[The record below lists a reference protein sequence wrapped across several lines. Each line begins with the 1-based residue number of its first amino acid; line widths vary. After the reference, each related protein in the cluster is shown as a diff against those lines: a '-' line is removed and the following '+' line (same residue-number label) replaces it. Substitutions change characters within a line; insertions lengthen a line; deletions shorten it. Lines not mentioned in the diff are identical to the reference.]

1 MEILEFV
8 NQLCVVDCKSITG
21 GTMYPKEKLIFALD
35 VEHFE
40 EAQKLVME
48 YRGHV
53 GMFKVGKQLFTHCGP
68 KIVDFINMK
77 NSKVFLDLK
86 YHDIPN
92 TVSKAAIEAVKLGVD
107 MFNIHTMGG
116 FNMMRDAKTTLVNT
130 SKKLQLQRPKII
142 GVTVLTSMDDE
153 AFMGMGIN
161 ISVNQLTKNLTLLAK
176 EAGLDGVVAG
186 GSEIEMIREL
196 CGNDFIILT
205 PGIRLDDKKDDQRR
219 TITPKEA
226 ILKGATYIVLGRA
239 VRESDNPHALFE
251 KIYKDIDDALSS

>member
-1 MEILEFV
+1 M
-8 NQLCVVDCKSITG
+8 D
-21 GTMYPKEKLIFALD
+21 PKEKLIFALD
-35 VEHFE
+35 VEHFD

-48 YRGHV
+48 YREHV

-68 KIVDFINMK
+68 KIIDFINMK

-92 TVSKAAIEAVKLGVD
+92 TVSKAAIEAAKLGVD
-107 MFNIHTMGG
+107 MFNVHTMGG
-116 FNMMRDAKTTLVNT
+116 LAMMRDAKVTLVNT
-130 SKKLQLQRPKII
+130 AKKLQLQRPKII

-153 AFMGMGIN
+153 ALAGMGIN
-161 ISVNQLTKNLTLLAK
+161 ITVNQLTKNLALLAK

-196 CGNDFIILT
+196 CGNDFIIVT
-205 PGIRLDDKKDDQRR
+205 PGVRLDDKKDDQKR

-239 VRESDNPHALFE
+239 VRDSENPRALFE
-251 KIYKDIDDALSS
+251 KIYKDIDNVLSH

>member
-1 MEILEFV
+1 M
-8 NQLCVVDCKSITG
+8 D
-21 GTMYPKEKLIFALD
+21 PKEKLIFALD
-35 VEHFE
+35 VEHFD
-40 EAQKLVME
+40 EARELVME
-48 YRGHV
+48 YREHV

-92 TVSKAAIEAVKLGVD
+92 TVSKAAIEAAKLGVD
-107 MFNIHTMGG
+107 MFNVHTMGG
-116 FNMMRDAKTTLVNT
+116 LAMMRDAKVTLVNT
-130 SKKLQLQRPKII
+130 AKKMQLQRPKII

-153 AFMGMGIN
+153 ALAGMGIN
-161 ISVNQLTKNLTLLAK
+161 ITVNQLTKNLALLAK
-176 EAGLDGVVAG
+176 DAGLDGVVAG

-196 CGNDFIILT
+196 CGKDFIIVT
-205 PGIRLDDKKDDQRR
+205 PGVRLDNKKDDQKR

-239 VRESDNPHALFE
+239 VRDSDNPRALFE
-251 KIYKDIDDALSS
+251 KIYKDIDNVLSH

>member
-1 MEILEFV
+1 M
-8 NQLCVVDCKSITG
+8 D
-21 GTMYPKEKLIFALD
+21 PKEKLIFALD

-48 YRGHV
+48 YREHV

-92 TVSKAAIEAVKLGVD
+92 TVSKAAIEAAKLGVD
-107 MFNIHTMGG
+107 MFNVHTMGG
-116 FNMMRDAKTTLVNT
+116 LAMMRDAKAALVNT
-130 SKKLQLQRPKII
+130 AKKLQLQRPKII

-153 AFMGMGIN
+153 TLAGMGIN
-161 ISVNQLTKNLTLLAK
+161 ITVNQLTKNLALLAK

-196 CGNDFIILT
+196 CGNDFIIVT
-205 PGIRLDDKKDDQRR
+205 PGIRLDDRKDDQKR

-226 ILKGATYIVLGRA
+226 ILRGATYIVLGRA
-239 VRESDNPHALFE
+239 VRDSENPHALFE
-251 KIYKDIDDALSS
+251 KIYKDIDNALSH

>member
-1 MEILEFV
+1 M
-8 NQLCVVDCKSITG
+8 D
-21 GTMYPKEKLIFALD
+21 PKEKLIFALD

-92 TVSKAAIEAVKLGVD
+92 TVSKAAIEAAKLGVD
-107 MFNIHTMGG
+107 MFNVHTMGG
-116 FNMMRDAKTTLVNT
+116 LAMMRDAKEALVNT
-130 SKKLQLQRPKII
+130 AKRLQLQRPKII

-153 AFMGMGIN
+153 TLAGMGIS
-161 ISVNQLTKNLTLLAK
+161 ITVNQLTRNLALLAK

-196 CGNDFIILT
+196 CGNDFIIVT
-205 PGIRLDDKKDDQRR
+205 PGVRLDDKKDDQKR

-226 ILKGATYIVLGRA
+226 VTKGATYIVLGRA
-239 VRESDNPHALFE
+239 VRDSKNPHALFE
-251 KIYKDIDDALSS
+251 KIYKDIDNVLPH

>member
-1 MEILEFV
+1 M
-8 NQLCVVDCKSITG
+8 D
-21 GTMYPKEKLIFALD
+21 PKEKLIFALD

-48 YRGHV
+48 YREHV

-92 TVSKAAIEAVKLGVD
+92 TVSKAAIEAAKLGVD
-107 MFNIHTMGG
+107 MFNVHTMGG
-116 FNMMRDAKTTLVNT
+116 FAMMKDAKTTLLNT
-130 SKKLQLQRPKII
+130 AKKLQLQRPKII

-153 AFMGMGIN
+153 ALAGMGIN
-161 ISVNQLTKNLTLLAK
+161 ITVTRLTKNLALLAK

-196 CGNDFIILT
+196 CGDDFIIVT
-205 PGIRLDDKKDDQRR
+205 PGVRLDDKKNDQKR

-226 ILKGATYIVLGRA
+226 VLKGATYIVLGRA
-239 VRESDNPHALFE
+239 VRDSENPRTLFE
-251 KIYKDIDDALSS
+251 KIYKDIDDALSHR